1 MKTQTQNNAELT
13 RLCELIESMPV
24 GMLTTVDASGALVSR
39 PMSPLE
45 MDGHGALWFF
55 TDLRAEK
62 IEHLRNVNLS
72 FADSAEATYVSVSG
86 HGEIHSDRARMEELW
101 TASARPWFP
110 EGVDAFNLGLSKVVP
125 HTAEYW
131 DTPHSKMV
139 RMFAMAASIVA
150 GKPIAMGENET
161 LTHLSAAP
169 QAPPVSG

>member
-1 MKTQTQNNAELT
+1 MTEPGRPQVRHLAELAACRT
-13 RLCELIESMPV
+13 Q
-24 GMLTTVDASGALVSR
+24 D
-39 PMSPLE
+39 
-45 MDGHGALWFF
+45 
-55 TDLRAEK
+55 
-62 IEHLRNVNLS
+62 
-72 FADSAEATYVSVSG
+72 DSAATA
-86 HGEIHSDRARMEELW
+86 GERSISRRFLLAYSRF
-101 TASARPWFP
+101 ARPWFP

-161 LTHLSAAP
+161 LAHLSAAP